1 MLVMTDTALWL
12 DHVDPWSE
20 REALDLLR
28 ALHTCAP
35 AGIYECAASAGG
47 DHCFVLAA
55 HAEAAL
61 RLSSLQDRMAFVDA
75 VCERFGFTPALQ
87 AAANESRP
95 MPLMDWPM
103 QAVR

>member
-1 MLVMTDTALWL
+1 MLVMRDATLWL

-28 ALHTCAP
+28 ALQVCGP
-35 AGIYECAASAGG
+35 AGIFECAATADGAHS
-47 DHCFVLAA
+47 FVLAA

-61 RLSSLQDRMAFVDA
+61 LLSCAADRQTFVDA
-75 VCERFGFTPALQ
+75 VCERFGFTPVLQ

-95 MPLMDWPM
+95 MPLLDWPR
-103 QAVR
+103 QAQH